1 MSDQFEPISLHQL
14 LLIILNEFETKKS
27 IWGIPQQLFFNPSE
41 QDYFKTRQF
50 NHLLDTPLGVA
61 AGPHSQMAQNII
73 AAWLVGA
80 RYIELKTI
88 QTLDELEIAKPCI
101 DMQDEGYNCEWSQEL
116 KIQESFHEYL
126 NAWIIIHLLHHK
138 LGFTETTGTIFNMS
152 VGYNLEG
159 IMKPNVQWFF
169 DKMQDCSHELSQKI
183 KEIKDLY
190 PEIVNLNIPSQISD
204 NITLSTMHGC
214 PAHEI
219 EEIATYF

>member
-14 LLIILNEFETKKS
+14 LRIILNEFETKKS

-169 DKMQDCSHELSQKI
+169 DKMQDCSLELSK
-183 KEIKDLY
+183 K
-190 PEIVNLNIPSQISD
+190 
-204 NITLSTMHGC
+204 
-214 PAHEI
+214 
-219 EEIATYF
+219 